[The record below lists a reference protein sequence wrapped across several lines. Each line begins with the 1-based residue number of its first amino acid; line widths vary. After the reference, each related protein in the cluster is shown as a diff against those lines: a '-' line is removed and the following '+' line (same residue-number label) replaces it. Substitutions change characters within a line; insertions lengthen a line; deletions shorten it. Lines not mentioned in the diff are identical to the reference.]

1 MPVNISE
8 SSFSSLGCSSFR
20 RSSIL
25 GRRDD
30 ILQYTMG
37 KRTICFSINHMNK
50 QILSTVSRQSTKDLS
65 AWKQDEKTVYPSRLV
80 NRGIDKFCAENNT
93 SITNKERQRVFSI
106 ISYDFGISLDPKAA
120 QSSITHI
127 IKGNGWFGKKLAS
140 LCEGMARGEKNKT
153 TEMLTNHLADRF
165 FEKHIS
171 SNIDIKKLQNDVG
184 RYISQANS
192 ITPKE

>member
-1 MPVNISE
+1 MPANILG

-20 RSSIL
+20 RLSIQ

-30 ILQYTMG
+30 VLQYTMG

-80 NRGIDKFCAENNT
+80 NMGIDKFCAENNT
-93 SITNKERQRVFSI
+93 SITKKERQRVFAM
-106 ISYDFGISLDPKAA
+106 ISDDFGIPLDPKAA

-127 IKGNGWFGKKLAS
+127 INGNGWFGKKLAS

-171 SNIDIKKLQNDVG
+171 SNININKLQNDVG
-184 RYISQANS
+184 RYIVMANGMS
-192 ITPKE
+192 TK